1 MLSALV
7 AGCSVEK
14 NTGASR
20 FYHSLISKYNIYFNG
35 NEAYKAG
42 VAKVKTS
49 HRDDYSALLPVFEYS
64 TPEAA
69 QVSGADM
76 ERAVQKASKL
86 IALYSITA
94 KPEEKK
100 RGDRSAGDEEFY
112 NRREYNQYVDDS
124 YLLMAKAQFYQKN
137 FTGARATLSY
147 NLGLTKDP
155 GIINESAIWMARI
168 YTEEGNY
175 QEAERMLQGITE
187 PENLAKSL
195 QAMIWSTFADIA
207 LRQKRFEKAIDPL
220 IKAVE
225 YSSDKQTK
233 VRLTYLLAQTLKAGG
248 DNARSTKYF
257 TDVMRMNPPYDLEFN
272 AGINLAGVADV
283 SSGDAADLK
292 KSLRKMMRDSK
303 NKDYLDQIYFALGE
317 IERRQGN
324 MEGALKLWSESAGAS
339 TGNNRQKARSYLA
352 LGEYFYSVPSYV
364 KAQRY
369 YDSAMV
375 IIDSRF
381 PDYDAINSTSS
392 DLNEYALFHSVV
404 SVEDSLRRVALMSP
418 AERESL
424 ISGIIR
430 TLQEEEARARQ
441 ETAGSDRYNM
451 GQYYENEQRNQN
463 SISAEGSW
471 YFYNQ
476 AALTFGRTEFRR
488 RWGERRL
495 EDNWRRANRTRN
507 LAAQGTETGDV
518 VSNPDSAAVAAVS
531 SPDFYLKN
539 LPLTD
544 SLMAQSRQ
552 KSAAALLAEGK
563 VLASRLR
570 DTTLAAISFEEASRP
585 GGTDIVRA
593 EALWELYRLI
603 QKSDPAR
610 AERRRSE
617 LLSFFPASEYA
628 RILSDPDYV
637 KKQTEASRASG
648 ILYETAYKAF
658 AAGSFEEAFTLCEN
672 ALKTYSRDELAPKF
686 MLLQAMAAGAS
697 RGEIA
702 YKEGL
707 DSLVAKY
714 PSTPEGIRA
723 SEIIEVL
730 LREIPEIRIADD
742 IKIAETLYVA
752 DTLQPHFV
760 LLVAANVSA
769 NLNQMVFDVINFN
782 LDNYSDK
789 NYRSE
794 GSAAE
799 NRFLTITVGPFAS
812 TSEAMDYLRAFDPL
826 KEIRGAAEAQISV
839 FVISRDNLPKFMGDG
854 SIERYRLFYDK
865 TYSPLR

>member
-1 MLSALV
+1 VLAALV

-35 NEAYKAG
+35 YEAYKAG
-42 VAKVKTS
+42 VAKVRAS

-69 QVSGADM
+69 QVSGGDM

-94 KPEEKK
+94 KPEEK

-155 GIINESAIWMARI
+155 GIITESAIWMARI
-168 YTEEGNY
+168 HTEEGNY
-175 QEAERMLQGITE
+175 QEAERLLQGITE
-187 PENLAKSL
+187 PEELSKNL
-195 QAMIWSTFADIA
+195 QAMIWSTSADIA
-207 LRQKRFEKAIDPL
+207 LRQKRYGQAIDPL

-233 VRLTYLLAQTLKAGG
+233 VRLTYLLAQTCKAGG
-248 DNARSTKYF
+248 DNTRSTKYF

-283 SSGDAADLK
+283 SSGDAAELK
-292 KSLRKMMRDSK
+292 KTLRRMLRDSK
-303 NKDYLDQIYFALGE
+303 NKEYLDQIYFALGE

-324 MEGALKLWSESAGAS
+324 IEGALELWSESVRTS

-352 LGEYFYSVPSYV
+352 LGEYFYAVPSYV

-369 YDSAMV
+369 YDSAV
-375 IIDSRF
+375 FIIDKRF
-381 PDYDAINSTSS
+381 PDYEAISRTSS
-392 DLNEYALFHSVV
+392 DLNEYAAFHTVV
-404 SVEDSLRRVALMSP
+404 TVEDSLRRVALMSP
-418 AERESL
+418 SERESL
-424 ISGIIR
+424 IAGIIR
-430 TLQEEEARARQ
+430 TLQEEETRARQ

-463 SISAEGSW
+463 SITAEGSW

-495 EDNWRRANRTRN
+495 EDNWRRANRNRMT
-507 LAAQGTETGDV
+507 LTAQGNENGDGV
-518 VSNPDSAAVAAVS
+518 TNPDSAGVAAGRS
-531 SPDFYLKN
+531 TEFYLKN

-563 VLASRLR
+563 VLASRIR
-570 DTTLAAISFEEASRP
+570 DTTLAATSFEDASKP

-593 EALWELYRLI
+593 EALWELYRLL
-603 QKSDPAR
+603 QKNDPAR

-617 LLSFFPASEYA
+617 LLSLFPASEYA

-637 KKQTEASRASG
+637 RKQTEASRASG
-648 ILYETAYKAF
+648 VLYETAYNAF
-658 AAGSFEEAFTLCEN
+658 ATGSYEEAFTLCEN
-672 ALKTYSRDELAPKF
+672 ALKMYGRDQLAPKF

-697 RGEIA
+697 RGETA

-707 DSLVAKY
+707 DSLVARY
-714 PSTPEGIRA
+714 PSTPEAVRA
-723 SEIIEVL
+723 AEIIEVL
-730 LREIPEIRIADD
+730 LREIPEMRIADD
-742 IKIAETLYVA
+742 IKIAETLYVT
-752 DTLQPHFV
+752 DTLQPHYV

-782 LDNYSDK
+782 LDNFSDK

-799 NRFLTITVGPFAS
+799 NKFLTITVGPFITS
-812 TSEAMDYLRAFDPL
+812 SEAMAYLKLFDPL

-839 FVISRDNLPKFMGDG
+839 FVISRDNLPKFMDD
-854 SIERYRLFYDK
+854 SNIERYRIFYDK